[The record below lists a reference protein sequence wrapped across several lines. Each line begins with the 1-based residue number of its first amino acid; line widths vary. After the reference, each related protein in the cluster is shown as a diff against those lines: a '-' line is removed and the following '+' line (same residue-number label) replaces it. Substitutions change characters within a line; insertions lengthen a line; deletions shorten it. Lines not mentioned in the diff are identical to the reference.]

1 MEQNLDKLL
10 AGVKDKQS
18 FHVPDGYFMQLSS
31 DIQERIE
38 KQSGKQSENEESIR
52 YRLSYLWAAWRWKWA
67 YAFSVLLVMATG
79 IVYMSI
85 PSKTVAAETNIE
97 EYLMNEMSEQELSDE
112 MMAKNN
118 NIDNQEATEDY
129 LFDNATEQSL
139 LESL

>member
-31 DIQERIE
+31 DIQGRIE
-38 KQSGKQSENEESIR
+38 NENEWGNESS
-52 YRLSYLWAAWRWKWA
+52 RLHHLWAAWRWKWA
-67 YAFSVLLVMATG
+67 YALSVLLVMATG
-79 IVYMSI
+79 IVYISI
-85 PSKTVAAETNIE
+85 TSKAVAAETNIE

>member
-31 DIQERIE
+31 DIQGRIE
-38 KQSGKQSENEESIR
+38 NENEWGNESS
-52 YRLSYLWAAWRWKWA
+52 RLHHLWGAWRWKWA

-79 IVYMSI
+79 IVYISI
-85 PSKTVAAETNIE
+85 TSKAVAAETNIE